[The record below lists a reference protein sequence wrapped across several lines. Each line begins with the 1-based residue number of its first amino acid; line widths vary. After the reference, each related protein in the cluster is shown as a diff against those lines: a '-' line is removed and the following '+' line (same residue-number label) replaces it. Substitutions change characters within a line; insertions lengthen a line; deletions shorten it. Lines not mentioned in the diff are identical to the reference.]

1 MVVSGEIKPLPRTQ
15 HTLKLHMILPEK
27 HELFSINPVVV
38 LQFLNSQEC
47 ERLVAYFHAG
57 EKESGKLRSNAREIK
72 TDVPPAEIIR
82 NNTVCWLDQSEET
95 SWIYDRI
102 SNSIAELNEQKYHF
116 AIDSL
121 QKIQLAEY
129 SAANHQAGQ
138 FYKSHID
145 SCIAGWVDSQRKLS
159 MTIQLTPPHKYE
171 GGDLLLFGDKND
183 MILDRANFLKNIQQR
198 REFGAAVIFPS
209 FLEHEI
215 TPVTK
220 GTRHSLV
227 AWMQGPNWK

>member
-1 MVVSGEIKPLPRTQ
+1 
-15 HTLKLHMILPEK
+15 MILPEE

-38 LQFLNSQEC
+38 LQFLNPQEC
-47 ERLVAYFHAG
+47 ERLVAYFQGG
-57 EKESGKLRSNAREIK
+57 EKESGKLRDNARGIK
-72 TDVPPAEIIR
+72 TQPGSPPPEVIR
-82 NNTVCWLDQSEET
+82 NNTVCWLDQSEE
-95 SWIYDRI
+95 SAWIYNKI
-102 SNSIAELNEQKYHF
+102 TNQINELNEQKYHF
-116 AIDSL
+116 EIDSL
-121 QKIQLAEY
+121 QKIQLTEY
-129 SAANHQAGQ
+129 TTVNHEAGQ

-159 MTIQLTPPHKYE
+159 MTIQLTPPDEYE

-183 MILDRANFLKNIQQR
+183 MILDRPNFLKNIQQR
-198 REFGAAVIFPS
+198 REFGAAIIFPS

-227 AWMQGPNWK
+227 AWMQGPNWR

>member
-1 MVVSGEIKPLPRTQ
+1 MMV
-15 HTLKLHMILPEK
+15 PEE

-38 LQFLNSQEC
+38 IQFLIPHEC
-47 ERLVAYFHAG
+47 ERLVAYFQAG
-57 EKESGKLRSNAREIK
+57 EKESGKLRDNARGIK
-72 TDVPPAEIIR
+72 TQPDAPSPEVIR

-95 SWIYDRI
+95 AWIYDKVSELI
-102 SNSIAELNEQKYHF
+102 SKLNDQKYHF

-121 QKIQLAEY
+121 QKIQLTEY
-129 SAANHQAGQ
+129 SAVNHQAGQ

-159 MTIQLTPPHKYE
+159 MTVQLTPPDEYE

-183 MILDRANFLKNIQQR
+183 MILERPNFLKNIQQR
-198 REFGAAVIFPS
+198 REYGAAIIFPS

>member
-15 HTLKLHMILPEK
+15 HTLKLHMILPNE
-27 HELFSINPVVV
+27 HQPFSMNPVVV
-38 LQFLNSQEC
+38 VQFLTPEEC
-47 ERLVAYFHAG
+47 DRLLTYFHRG
-57 EKESGKLRSNAREIK
+57 EKESGKLRDNARGIK
-72 TDVPPAEIIR
+72 TQPDEVIR

-95 SWIYDRI
+95 SWIYQKI
-102 SNSIAELNEQKYHF
+102 SNQITELNQQKYHF
-116 AIDSL
+116 EIDIL

-129 SAANHQAGQ
+129 SVANHQTGQ

-159 MTIQLTPPHKYE
+159 MTIQLTPPDKYE

-183 MILDRANFLKNIQQR
+183 MILDRPNFLKNIQQR
-198 REFGAAVIFPS
+198 REFGAAIIFPS
-209 FLEHEI
+209 FLEHEV

>member
-1 MVVSGEIKPLPRTQ
+1 MVVSGEIKALPCTQ
-15 HTLKLHMILPEK
+15 HMILPEK
-27 HELFSINPVVV
+27 HELFSINPVVI
-38 LQFLNSQEC
+38 LEFLNPQEC

-57 EKESGKLRSNAREIK
+57 EKESGKLRDNARGLK
-72 TDVPPAEIIR
+72 PDPPDVIR

-95 SWIYDRI
+95 SWIYDKI

-116 AIDSL
+116 AIDLL

-129 SAANHQAGQ
+129 SANHKAGQ

-159 MTIQLTPPHKYE
+159 MTIQLTPPDKYA

-183 MILDRANFLKNIQQR
+183 MILDTPNFLKNIQQR